1 MSKRSTALVLL
12 AAMAVA
18 GCGGVK
24 VNSDWNRSI
33 DFSGFQTF
41 GLMPPGETDGS
52 GEASDSITDQRI
64 KAAIT
69 ADLEGKGLRKVDDN
83 ADIMVGYQ
91 ITTKEDTS
99 YQIVGTAWDG
109 GGWGWGGR
117 WGWGRG
123 MAVTSSSTRAV
134 HATVGTLV
142 ITVFDSSSK
151 YAIWHGD
158 GTNEI
163 SKGGTPDERTQ
174 RINEAVAK
182 IFEQFPPPASPS
194 F

>member
-41 GLMPPGETDGS
+41 GLMAPGETDGS

-69 ADLEGKGLRKVDDN
+69 ADLEGKGLRKVDNN

-91 ITTKEDTS
+91 ITNKEDTS
-99 YQIVGTAWDG
+99 YQIVGTPQGLSNYRCRSRASAGCPARSCTQSQSAFGIPCDDVL
-109 GGWGWGGR
+109 R
-117 WGWGRG
+117 
-123 MAVTSSSTRAV
+123 TSD
-134 HATVGTLV
+134 
-142 ITVFDSSSK
+142 DSRS
-151 YAIWHGD
+151 
-158 GTNEI
+158 N
-163 SKGGTPDERTQ
+163 
-174 RINEAVAK
+174 
-182 IFEQFPPPASPS
+182 
-194 F
+194 